1 MKTIR
6 GGAAAE
12 PESYHPEVL
21 ADEEPKYLRRQ
32 KPVEIRRRKFGR
44 QSWVLYR
51 RIFLGSV
58 AAIAGGFL
66 LYEAWH
72 FVYYSPQV
80 LLTRPEQIELTG
92 NHFVG
97 RDAVVQAFY
106 ADRGRSVV
114 RVPLDE
120 RRSTLEALPWVQQA
134 SVERIWPNR
143 IRVELAERRP
153 VAFLRTGTELM
164 LVDLDGA
171 ILERPAGET
180 FHFPIVTGLSESQVQ
195 EERKRRMQTYDGFLR
210 DLQLVRPGAPE
221 RVSEVDLADPK
232 DLRAVLTGLGNRGGS
247 DAVTVHFGDGDFT
260 NKYRLLVE
268 KFPEWQA
275 STGRVE
281 SVDLR
286 YQRQIV
292 VNPETTAAEMK
303 PAPRPAPAKPAARP
317 SARSAR
323 KGKKH

>member
-1 MKTIR
+1 VKTIR
-6 GGAAAE
+6 GGVAAE
-12 PESYHPEVL
+12 PESYRPEVL

-44 QSWVLYR
+44 QSWAHYG
-51 RIFLGSV
+51 RILVYSIG
-58 AAIAGGFL
+58 AIGGGFL

-80 LLTRPEQIELTG
+80 LLARPEQIELRG

-106 ADRGRSVV
+106 VDRGRSVV

-120 RRSTLEALPWVQQA
+120 RRRTLEAMPWVQQA

-153 VAFLRTGTELM
+153 AAFLRTGAELM
-164 LVDLDGA
+164 LVDLDGV
-171 ILERPAGET
+171 ILERPAGEE
-180 FHFPIVTGLSESQVQ
+180 FHFPIVTGLSESLPQ
-195 EERKRRMQTYDGFLR
+195 EERKRRMQTYDEFLR
-210 DLQLVRPGAPE
+210 DLQLVRAGAPE

-247 DAVTVHFGDGDFT
+247 DAVTVHFGEGDFT

-275 STGRVE
+275 SAGRVE

-292 VNPETTAAEMK
+292 VNPETTAAAMK
-303 PAPRPAPAKPAARP
+303 PAPQPAPAKPAARP
-317 SARSAR
+317 SARNAK